1 MLGSWVRLAGSFLV
15 SEELVVRLRLVSD
28 VEKLLNGTL
37 MTNNNFG
44 STLRHCCKRLVKV
57 ELVGELVLSVH
68 KSQCVLLEGLDVPQ
82 GVQVVSLIGD

>member
-28 VEKLLNGTL
+28 VKKLLNGTL

-44 STLRHCCKRLVKV
+44 SALRQCCKRLVKV
-57 ELVGELVLSVH
+57 ELAGEFVLSVH